1 MAKKGYDPAVGRAVT
16 SGHMSPVERRWT
28 VVGAVAVAVAVAVP
42 GALMTPA
49 SALADPTVD
58 AQNGDHAAQNGGEIL
73 HNIIYRA
80 RIDGVSRGATV
91 TYTAQGNQIQSADP
105 TMVPG
110 RVFEVNTVLPASST
124 ANMRVTIQWP
134 YSANLHCEILIDDQI
149 VAQGDDFIGP
159 TVLPQRDDPD
169 YGAIVCEAPVSGVP
183 NVLPAD
189 PNAPPPADPN
199 APSAVAPPP
208 I

>member
-1 MAKKGYDPAVGRAVT
+1 
-16 SGHMSPVERRWT
+16 MSPIERRWI
-28 VVGAVAVAVAVAVP
+28 VVGAVAVAVAVS

-58 AQNGDHAAQNGGEIL
+58 AQNGDHAAQDEVL
-73 HNIIYRA
+73 HNIVYRA
-80 RIDGVSRGATV
+80 RIDGVSRGATI
-91 TYTAQGNQIQSADP
+91 TYTAQGDQIQSADP

-134 YSANLHCEILIDDQI
+134 YSANLHCEILIDDKV

-189 PNAPPPADPN
+189 PNAPPPADP
-199 APSAVAPPP
+199 PPP
-208 I
+208 LI